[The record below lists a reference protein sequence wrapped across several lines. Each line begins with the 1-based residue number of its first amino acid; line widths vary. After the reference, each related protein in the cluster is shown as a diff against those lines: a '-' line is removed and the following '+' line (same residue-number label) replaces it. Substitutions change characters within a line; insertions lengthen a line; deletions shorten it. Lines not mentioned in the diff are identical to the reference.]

1 MPSNP
6 RILVIDDDENI
17 RTVFRMNLESRG
29 YTVETAS
36 NGEEAIRKAGE
47 RPYQLALID
56 IKLPDIEGTELLKVL
71 AKVAPTMKR
80 MIVTG
85 FPTLQN
91 AIKAVN
97 QGADMYVLKPV
108 RMEDLFRKVEELL
121 ESHRDEAEYG
131 EKKVEEYIEAKAREL
146 SMINKS
152 KVM

>member
-1 MPSNP
+1 M
-6 RILVIDDDENI
+6 VIDDDENI

-36 NGEEAIRKAGE
+36 NGEEAIRKASE